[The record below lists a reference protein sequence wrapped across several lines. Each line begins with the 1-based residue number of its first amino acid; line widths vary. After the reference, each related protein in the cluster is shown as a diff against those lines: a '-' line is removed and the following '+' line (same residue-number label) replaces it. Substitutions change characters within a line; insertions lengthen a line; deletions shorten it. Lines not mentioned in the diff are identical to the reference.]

1 MEKRQI
7 TIILT
12 IFVLAMVIELLVFLT
27 IDKKR
32 KQNRLKVEPEI
43 INVISFKIEYDT
55 NKKVNEF
62 LKGNYEEVLDT
73 QELGKKTLSLKS
85 DNDKLSYEIDYDVVD
100 TTPPLIKGGSTVTA
114 TRGKSID
121 LTNSFLCGDY
131 YDSNPKKTIEGSYN
145 LNRNGTYSLTYI
157 AEDSSGNKSTKDF
170 TLKVVSP
177 SSSSSS
183 SSVKRD
189 HISTFSDKHKT
200 EGSKIGIDVSAWQ
213 GDINWS
219 KVKDDG
225 VEFAMIRI
233 GYGHDSN
240 NEMVMDKRF
249 ENNIK
254 RAKEVGIPVGVYF
267 YSYARNKEE
276 AIEQAKWIIEK
287 LNGEKLDLPI
297 AFDWEEWSKFNTYK
311 VSFKELSDIAYAF
324 IDEVKKAGY
333 DGSLYSSAYYLNNIW
348 KDFDNTW
355 LAYWTDN
362 NDYEKQY
369 TMWQLGIGRVN
380 GIGEVDIDIL
390 YDEVQNKK
398 TP

>member
-1 MEKRQI
+1 
-7 TIILT
+7 
-12 IFVLAMVIELLVFLT
+12 
-27 IDKKR
+27 
-32 KQNRLKVEPEI
+32 
-43 INVISFKIEYDT
+43 
-55 NKKVNEF
+55 
-62 LKGNYEEVLDT
+62 
-73 QELGKKTLSLKS
+73 
-85 DNDKLSYEIDYDVVD
+85 
-100 TTPPLIKGGSTVTA
+100 
-114 TRGKSID
+114 
-121 LTNSFLCGDY
+121 
-131 YDSNPKKTIEGSYN
+131 
-145 LNRNGTYSLTYI
+145 
-157 AEDSSGNKSTKDF
+157 
-170 TLKVVSP
+170 
-177 SSSSSS
+177 
-183 SSVKRD
+183 
-189 HISTFSDKHKT
+189 
-200 EGSKIGIDVSAWQ
+200 
-213 GDINWS
+213 
-219 KVKDDG
+219 
-225 VEFAMIRI
+225 MIRI